1 MTASPNAGHAFVHR
15 FLLPL
20 IDRHFGARGRDLT
33 CLHLSTADDDE
44 AAALRETGNRCYAV
58 PAEDTRA
65 TLEKWNRW
73 TVIASGRSLPFPP
86 ASFDLIFTGAFGSF
100 SATNS
105 ERRKFTAEMRDL
117 LKPGGAL
124 MISTGNI
131 RCPVDLSRAQGVK
144 VALEDLEGAFEE
156 WSEVRRLS
164 AGRYFGWGTVP
175 GPLRLFIPLAEQ
187 YVRWSSNPARPR
199 RYGSRF
205 NSFFILWA
213 VR

>member
-20 IDRHFGARGRDLT
+20 LDRHIDPRGRELT

-44 AAALRETGNRCYAV
+44 AAALREAGNRCYAV
-58 PAEDTRA
+58 PAENTRA
-65 TLEKWNRW
+65 SREKWNRW
-73 TVIASGRSLPFPP
+73 TVIASGRRLPFRP
-86 ASFDLIFTGAFGSF
+86 ATFDLIFTGAFGF
-100 SATNS
+100 FAATNH
-105 ERRKFTAEMRDL
+105 ERRQFAAEMRDL

-124 MISTGNI
+124 LMSTGNI

-144 VALEDLEGAFEE
+144 VALEDLEGAFEG
-156 WSEVRRLS
+156 WSDVRRLS
-164 AGRYFGWGTVP
+164 AGGYFGWGTVP
-175 GPLRLFIPLAEQ
+175 GPLRLFIPLAEH
-187 YVRWSSNPARPR
+187 YVRWSSNPAHPG
-199 RYGSRF
+199 RYRSRF